1 MNQYMNLVF
10 FNKLALNYQTGNI
23 LPVKLFGIKP
33 MAKS

>member
-1 MNQYMNLVF
+1 MNQYMNMDF
-10 FNKLALNYQTGNI
+10 FSKVALNCQTGNI